1 VWQSQ
6 QCLYQLQLLKYM
18 SENRFAGNKNDEEQK
33 AENNNVPML

>member
-1 VWQSQ
+1 
-6 QCLYQLQLLKYM
+6 M